1 MDAYKLFIDG
11 GFVDA
16 QSGETFESL
25 DPGTGAVIAR
35 VARAG
40 TADAEAAIAA
50 ARSAFDHGSGAAW
63 RRRCERASAMTL
75 PTRSR
80 PRASDWP

>member
-50 ARSAFDHGSGAAW
+50 ARSAFDHGEWSGLAP
-63 RRRCERASAMTL
+63 EV
-75 PTRSR
+75 
-80 PRASDWP
+80 